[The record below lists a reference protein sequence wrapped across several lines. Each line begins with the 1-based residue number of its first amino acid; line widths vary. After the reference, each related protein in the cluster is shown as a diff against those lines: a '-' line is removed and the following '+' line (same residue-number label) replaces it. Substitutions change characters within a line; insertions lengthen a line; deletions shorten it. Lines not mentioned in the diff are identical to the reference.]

1 LRSALLIGEN
11 AAMRPRLATIP
22 VAIVAFLVAA
32 LVGCGGGDE
41 TATAPATTSGEPLT
55 KAELTDQ
62 ANQLCSGLVQDLE
75 ALGPAPS
82 LDPKTMTPD
91 SIRASSDFYDQSAD
105 AGEDA
110 VAELSGLTPPQAV
123 ANSWDRFLKLYE
135 QVLVT
140 YPRTIADAADSGDR
154 STFFKAILRGQT
166 TLGEFDSVSGS
177 LGLSDCQFPN
187 AS

>member
-1 LRSALLIGEN
+1 
-11 AAMRPRLATIP
+11 MRPRLAIIP
-22 VAIVAFLVAA
+22 VAVLAFLPVVLA
-32 LVGCGGGDE
+32 GCGGGDD
-41 TATAPATTSGEPLT
+41 TATAPTTSSGEPLT

-62 ANQLCSGLVQDLE
+62 ANQLCAGLVQDLE

-82 LDPKTMTPD
+82 LEPKTMTPD

-110 VAELSGLTPPQAV
+110 VAALSGLTPPQAV
-123 ANSWDRFLKLYE
+123 ASRWDRFLKLYE

-140 YPRTIADAADSGDR
+140 YPRAIADAADSGDK

-177 LGLSDCQFPN
+177 LGLGDCQFPN